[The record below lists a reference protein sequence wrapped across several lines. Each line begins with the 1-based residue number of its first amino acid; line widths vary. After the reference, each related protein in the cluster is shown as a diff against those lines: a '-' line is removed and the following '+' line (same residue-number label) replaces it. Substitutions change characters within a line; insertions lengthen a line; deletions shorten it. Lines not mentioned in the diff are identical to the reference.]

1 MGRRR
6 VKYTTL
12 TPHYNGAPTDW
23 TTIKNISNKQDEI
36 LKSCESPY
44 ACGNYFYHSE
54 YKECELCR
62 TKDMC

>member
-1 MGRRR
+1 MGRVGRGR
-6 VKYTTL
+6 IML
-12 TPHYNGAPTDW
+12 L
-23 TTIKNISNKQDEI
+23 SNKQDEI
-36 LKSCESPY
+36 LKPCESPY